1 MKGIELINAS
11 AGSGKTYSLTHRVL
25 QAISNG
31 LSPDALLAT
40 TFTKKAA
47 AELQERIRQAL
58 LQSGNYDA
66 AQTVFDGFIGTVNSV
81 CARLLTEYALDAGLS
96 PALDVMPE
104 EDSQRM
110 FGMAISSVIEKHA
123 SVMETVARR
132 LSRVGEGV
140 GYAQTADWRNDVKS
154 VVEMARANLMDAG
167 DLARHAK
174 STWDAFRKHLG
185 QTAKGV
191 TFAQLTKEVKS
202 ALVQLHQSGAST
214 KVTAGA
220 ISDLEEVVRLID
232 QGKELSWKDWA
243 QLSKV
248 KAGKSE
254 DLLVEPVREL
264 AQRVL
269 SNPDLQQDIET
280 YITVVFDC
288 AAEALSLYAEFKRE
302 QGLIDF
308 VDQEAQVLD
317 LAQNNA
323 SFQASVK
330 ERFQQIMVDEFQD
343 TSPIQLAL
351 FLALHELVGRSV
363 WVGDPKQAIYGFRGT
378 DPQLMEAVA
387 KTISE
392 TSTLGYSWR
401 SRELLVNLSNAVF
414 ANVFHGM
421 SEDQVKLGI
430 PDKRRKQAA
439 GGWIEA
445 WHLTVKNNTAE
456 RAAIADGIQDLLK
469 TRQELAPADIA
480 ILCKTNGECAEIAA
494 ELESR
499 GIRASASQGD
509 LLQTRECQL
518 AMAGLRYL
526 HDDRD
531 TVALAEIVHLSPH
544 HANHH
549 DWLQKAVTEKEQA
562 FARWKEDP
570 MIRTLDERRQRRAE
584 WTPLEALE
592 EAIAHVRCQ
601 DAAVVW
607 GQPAHRLTNLDHLRA
622 ACSSYLDR
630 CRAHRSAGTITGFL
644 QYLQSASLPEAKGEG
659 RDTVQVLTYHSAK
672 GLEWPVVILYS
683 LDKQPRSGVF
693 GGRVI
698 PAPHFDHR
706 TPLKDRRIHFW
717 PWPFGALKTFD
728 PLEQKLADTAE
739 RKEAERQARHESHR
753 LMYVGVTRAR
763 DGLVFVM
770 RRTDK
775 DELKTG
781 WLDELSDASSTPVLS
796 WPLGKGAQKLTAGK
810 GSFPVHV
817 RTYDGT
823 SAEEVA
829 SPSQQDSSFI
839 MSPVEAVLQVAARR
853 APSSVPASLEKAFEV
868 KLRAKLGERLP
879 LAGKSDMDR
888 VGSAIHA
895 FLGMDNTSV
904 SEAIRRKQ
912 ADSILKRWDVAAV
925 ISTEQLLAIHERLYV
940 FIRSYYPDAIVRTEW
955 PIMIQQGNHQITQ
968 GWIDLLLE
976 LPEGY
981 VVIDHKS
988 YPGVDVQG
996 LATRYAGQLGIYQ
1009 QALEAMSGKRVLES
1023 LLHLPLLGKVVGIEQ
1038 VSA

>member
-11 AGSGKTYSLTHRVL
+11 AGSGKTYSLTNRVL
-25 QAISNG
+25 QAISSG

-58 LQSGNYDA
+58 LQSANHDA

-110 FGMAISSVIEKHA
+110 FGMAIASVIERQA
-123 SVMETVARR
+123 DVMEPVARR
-132 LSRVGEGV
+132 LSRIGEGS
-140 GYAQTADWRNDVKS
+140 GYAQTADWREDVKS
-154 VVEMARANLMDAG
+154 VVEMARANLMDAD
-167 DLARHAK
+167 DLALHAK
-174 STWDAFRKHLG
+174 STWEAFRKHLG
-185 QTAKGV
+185 KSAKGV
-191 TFAQLTKEVKS
+191 TKAQLAKEVKS
-202 ALVQLHQSGAST
+202 ALAELHQAGAST
-214 KVTAGA
+214 QVTAGA
-220 ISDLEEVVRLID
+220 ISELEEVARSINH
-232 QGKELSWKDWA
+232 GKDLSWKDWV

-254 DLLVEPVREL
+254 DPLVEPVREL

-269 SNPDLQQDIET
+269 SNPDFHQDMET
-280 YITVVFDC
+280 YITIVFDC

-308 VDQEAQVLD
+308 VDQEAKVLD

-323 SFQASVK
+323 SFQTSVK
-330 ERFQQIMVDEFQD
+330 ERLQQIMVDEFQD

-351 FLALHELVGRSV
+351 FLALHQLVGRSV

-401 SRELLVNLSNAVF
+401 SRERLVNLSNAVF
-414 ANVFHGM
+414 TNVFHGM
-421 SEDQVKLGI
+421 PEDQVKLGI

-445 WHLTVKNNTAE
+445 WHLAVKNNTDE
-456 RAAIADGIQDLLK
+456 RAAIADGILDLLK

-549 DWLQKAVTEKEQA
+549 DWLQKAVTEKDQA

-570 MIRTLDERRQRRAE
+570 IIRALDERRHRRAE

-592 EAIAHVRCQ
+592 EAIAHVRCL

-607 GQPAHRLTNLDHLRA
+607 GQPAHRLTNLDHLRG

-644 QYLQSASLPEAKGEG
+644 QFLQSASLPEAKGEG

-683 LDKQPRSGVF
+683 LDKQPRAGVF

-717 PWPFGALKTFD
+717 PWPFGALKAFA
-728 PLEQKLADTAE
+728 PLEQKLADTVE

-753 LMYVGVTRAR
+753 LMYVGMTRAR
-763 DGLVFVM
+763 DGLVFAM

-775 DELKTG
+775 DEFKTS
-781 WLDELSDASSTPVLS
+781 WLDGLCDASSKSVFS
-796 WPLGKGAQKLTAGK
+796 WPKGTGAQKLTVGK
-810 GSFPVHV
+810 EQFPLQV
-817 RTYDGT
+817 RTYAGAALDG
-823 SAEEVA
+823 
-829 SPSQQDSSFI
+829 SPSS
-839 MSPVEAVLQVAARR
+839 VRKEACFVSTPHEVVSYPAARV
-853 APSSVPASLEKAFEV
+853 APSSVPAAADVKYQAKVKAD
-868 KLRAKLGERLP
+868 LGERLA
-879 LAGKSDMDR
+879 LAERTDMGR

-895 FLGMDNTSV
+895 FLGMDNCGGAVELRHT
-904 SEAIRRKQ
+904 Q
-912 ADSILKRWDVAAV
+912 ALALLNRWGMADTLNAD
-925 ISTEQLLAIHERLYV
+925 QLITIHERLHT
-940 FIRSYYPDAIVRTEW
+940 FIRTHYPEAIVRTEW
-955 PIMIQQGNHQITQ
+955 PIMIQRQNNQLTQ

-976 LPEGY
+976 LPDGY

-988 YPGVDVQG
+988 YPGIDIQS
-996 LATRYAGQLGIYQ
+996 LAERYAGQLETYRN
-1009 QALEAMSGKRVLES
+1009 ALETNSGKPVRAS
-1023 LLHLPLLGKVVGIEQ
+1023 LLHLPLLGKVVAIEKMQ
-1038 VSA
+1038 L

>member
-11 AGSGKTYSLTHRVL
+11 AGSGKTYSLTNRVL

-110 FGMAISSVIEKHA
+110 FGMAIASVIEKHA
-123 SVMETVARR
+123 SVMEPVARR

-140 GYAQTADWRNDVKS
+140 GYAQTADWRDDVKS
-154 VVEMARANLMDAG
+154 VVEMARANLMDAS
-167 DLARHAK
+167 DLALHAK
-174 STWDAFRKHLG
+174 STWETFRKHLG
-185 QTAKGV
+185 QTAKAV
-191 TFAQLTKEVKS
+191 TIAQLTKEVKS

-220 ISDLEEVVRLID
+220 ISDLEEVARLID
-232 QGKELSWKDWA
+232 QGKASWKDWV
-243 QLSKV
+243 QLSKL

-254 DLLVEPVREL
+254 DSLVEPVREL

-269 SNPDLQQDIET
+269 SNPDFHQDIET
-280 YITVVFDC
+280 YITIVFDC
-288 AAEALSLYAEFKRE
+288 AAEALSLYADFKRE

-308 VDQEAQVLD
+308 VDQEAKVLE
-317 LAQNNA
+317 LAQNNP

-330 ERFQQIMVDEFQD
+330 ERLQQVMVDEFQD

-351 FLALHELVGRSV
+351 FLALHQLVGRSV

-414 ANVFHGM
+414 SNVFHGM
-421 SEDQVKLGI
+421 PVDQVKLGI

-445 WHLTVKNNTAE
+445 WHLTVKNNTDE
-456 RAAIADGIQDLLK
+456 RSAIAEGIQDLLK

-544 HANHH
+544 HADHH
-549 DWLQKAVTEKEQA
+549 DWLQKAVTERDLA
-562 FARWKEDP
+562 IARWKEDP
-570 MIRTLDERRQRRAE
+570 MIRTMDERRNRRVE

-592 EAIAHVRCQ
+592 EAIAHVKCL
-601 DAAVVW
+601 DAAAVW

-622 ACSSYLDR
+622 ACRSYLDR

-644 QYLQSASLPEAKGEG
+644 QFLQSASLPEAKGEG

-683 LDKQPRSGVF
+683 LDKQPRAGVF

-698 PAPHFDHR
+698 PAPCFDHR
-706 TPLKDRRIHFW
+706 NPLKDRRVHFW
-717 PWPFGALKTFD
+717 PWPFGALKTFA
-728 PLEQKLADTAE
+728 PLEQRLTDTPE
-739 RKEAERQARHESHR
+739 QKEAERQARHESHR
-753 LMYVGVTRAR
+753 LMYVGMTRAR
-763 DGLVFVM
+763 DGLVFAM

-775 DELKTG
+775 NELKTS
-781 WLDELSDASSTPVLS
+781 WLDELCTAASAPVFS
-796 WPLGKGAQKLTAGK
+796 WPMDTGAQKLAVGKEQFPLQVRSYAGTE
-810 GSFPVHV
+810 SEVP
-817 RTYDGT
+817 T
-823 SAEEVA
+823 SKARKEANFVSAPQEEV
-829 SPSQQDSSFI
+829 SY
-839 MSPVEAVLQVAARR
+839 VAARV
-853 APSSVPASLEKAFEV
+853 APSSVPAAAGV
-868 KLRAKLGERLP
+868 KYQATVTASLGERLS
-879 LAGKSDMDR
+879 LAERTDMSR

-895 FLGMDNTSV
+895 FLGMDTAGVADDSRH
-904 SEAIRRKQ
+904 SQ
-912 ADSILKRWDVAAV
+912 AAALLDRWGMADVLNADQLVIIQKRLQ
-925 ISTEQLLAIHERLYV
+925 S
-940 FIRSYYPDAIVRTEW
+940 FIKAHYPDAILRTEW
-955 PIMIQQGNHQITQ
+955 PIMIQQENHQLTQ

-976 LPEGY
+976 LPDGY

-988 YPGVDVQG
+988 YPGIDIQS
-996 LATRYAGQLGIYQ
+996 LADRYAGQLGIYR
-1009 QALEAMSGKRVLES
+1009 QALEANSGKPVLAS
-1023 LLHLPLLGKVVGIEQ
+1023 LLHLPLLGKVVAIEQ
-1038 VSA
+1038 VCA